1 MYIKTITIEGMHNV
15 VRKTYDLSNL
25 TYLHGSNGVGK
36 STVMQAIQLALLGYI
51 PGTAK
56 TKAELFRH
64 ANNHTMAVSLTID
77 DNGSEIS
84 VRRVW
89 TGTSSSINS
98 TVDIRPDGY
107 DLTKIIEDLE
117 LPIFNFGEFM
127 GMTANKL
134 KDWFIGFLPSMEVKT
149 DWPVVLR
156 DKLESSGITEIAD
169 NLIDESASEIAS
181 YKLSG
186 VDEIRKANEYFKSML
201 SFKKKENERIQYTIQ
216 SLVYYDDLADA
227 DTVESVQ
234 VDLNTKKVLQNKY
247 TEYLH
252 ILERNSDIQRRIDSI
267 AGIDTDMDS
276 YDSDPKYATISTEI
290 ETLSDSVNEVALQ
303 ITAASA
309 DKDSITSKLNDIT
322 SEISTLNGKIYAK
335 KELINGGDIC
345 PFTKE
350 SCDSVKSMLA
360 NYQSEV
366 DSYTN
371 GVEKLSVER
380 EDLMKS
386 YKDTTDEYNKLVDER
401 ERLYKQINNLK
412 TEAQSIK
419 HNYESYAMLKSQMIS
434 VPEIEPIDVSN
445 DIKVLEDK
453 LVKLKANQKYSETID
468 VLTTDKF
475 KIDSEIIAFK
485 QWIELTGVNGLQNM
499 IGESNPFTGLE
510 DSMNVYLKAVFGD
523 SVTSKFN
530 LVTKANSFSFGIERK
545 QQYIPFNLLSSG
557 EKCLYTL
564 ALMLSLVK
572 VSRSPLKIVMVDDLF
587 DHLDDTNIAGLFK
600 SLEEV
605 KDIQMIFAG
614 VKNVTGDYIVEVGDK
629 S

>member
-1 MYIKTITIEGMHNV
+1 MRIKNVTIEGMHNV

-25 TYLHGSNGVGK
+25 TYLHGPNGVGK

-134 KDWFIGFLPSMEVKT
+134 KDWFIEFLPSMEVKT
-149 DWPVVLR
+149 EWPIILKEKLVVA
-156 DKLESSGITEIAD
+156 GVAEID
-169 NLIDESASEIAS
+169 ENLIKESASEIAS

-201 SFKKKENERIQYTIQ
+201 SFKKKEAERIQYTIQ
-216 SLVYYDDLADA
+216 SLVYYDDVDDT
-227 DTVESVQ
+227 DTVEDVQ
-234 VDLNTKKVLQNKY
+234 DILTSKRSMQEDYKS
-247 TEYLH
+247 YLR
-252 ILERNSDIQRRIDSI
+252 ILERNADVQRRLDNIKDIDP
-267 AGIDTDMDS
+267 DVES
-276 YDSDPKYATISTEI
+276 YEQDKQYVKIQKEI
-290 ETLSDSVNEVALQ
+290 ETLTESATEFASKINTASEDRDSVIGKIDE
-303 ITAASA
+303 
-309 DKDSITSKLNDIT
+309 IT
-322 SEISTLNGKIYAK
+322 SEVSTLNGRISAK
-335 KELINGGDIC
+335 RELIDGGDVC
-345 PFTKE
+345 PFTKK

-360 NYQSEV
+360 DYQSEI
-366 DSYTN
+366 DSYMKD
-371 GVEKLSVER
+371 VEKLSVSR
-380 EDLMKS
+380 EELMKS
-386 YKDTTDEYNKLVDER
+386 YNESAKKCNELIEER

-412 TEAQSIK
+412 TEAQGIK
-419 HNYESYAMLKSQMIS
+419 HNYESYAMLRSQMNP
-434 VPEIEPIDVSN
+434 VPDIEPMDVSA
-445 DIKVLEDK
+445 DIKSIEDK
-453 LVKLKANQKYSETID
+453 LVKLKANQKYSEAID
-468 VLTTDKF
+468 TFTADKF
-475 KIDSEIIAFK
+475 KIDNEIIAYK
-485 QWIELTGVNGLQNM
+485 HWIDLTGVNGLQNM
-499 IGESNPFTGLE
+499 DGESNPFTGLE

-530 LVTKANSFSFGIERK
+530 LVTKANSFSFGIDRK

-572 VSRSPLKIVMVDDLF
+572 VSKSSLKIVMVDDLF
-587 DHLDDTNIAGLFK
+587 DHLDNKNLDKLFK
-600 SLEEV
+600 SLQKV
-605 KDIQMIFAG
+605 KDIQMVFAG
-614 VKNVTGDYIVEVGDK
+614 VKDIEGDYVVEV
-629 S
+629 